1 MPNTGQFY
9 LLRVDGQ
16 ADEAERLLEVTA
28 VECNCL
34 PCGAPRLLTTQGSTM
49 SIHQVNICGFAQM
62 LRALRGQLDKAD
74 AHALTTG
81 YSSRD
86 LLSARLAPD
95 MYPLAKQIQFAC
107 IQAREAV
114 CRLTGQPLPVL
125 CTPGDMDQARE
136 LIDETLDHLA
146 AADAAQIDAP
156 LPDHY
161 STERPGKQ
169 LPGAFLFSPP
179 ARDRLCAVG
188 IVLALRPTRARIVDR
203 LIGLPRPLLRGFILL
218 AVLLALF
225 DAFLLA
231 VFAGLGVCHGSTH
244 SCGRRRGAFMGRLT
258 SRS

>member
-1 MPNTGQFY
+1 
-9 LLRVDGQ
+9 
-16 ADEAERLLEVTA
+16 
-28 VECNCL
+28 
-34 PCGAPRLLTTQGSTM
+34 M

-136 LIDETLDHLA
+136 LIDETLDHSTRRWTIWLR
-146 AADAAQIDAP
+146 QTQRRSIPPCLTTIQQNAP
-156 LPDHY
+156 G
-161 STERPGKQ
+161 SSFPGRSC
-169 LPGAFLFSPP
+169 FH
-179 ARDRLCAVG
+179 RLRAIAYAPSG
-188 IVLALRPTRARIVDR
+188 LSLR
-203 LIGLPRPLLRGFILL
+203 
-218 AVLLALF
+218 
-225 DAFLLA
+225 
-231 VFAGLGVCHGSTH
+231 S
-244 SCGRRRGAFMGRLT
+244 GRRVPA
-258 SRS
+258 SWIA